1 MDDTLLFI
9 DNGCSL
15 TKVDR
20 RYLPLVEAATAAYQ
34 AVFPGQI
41 DAVRLLGSVA
51 RGEATIGQSDID
63 FMGLVRDPPTSVGLQ
78 VLDDCAV
85 ALTRAYPIVSR
96 VDLDVGQVANLPE
109 LRRFVLSSDS
119 VAIYGADTLTQRHQA
134 LPRERLIRLVT
145 PDMAELIMDYRTA
158 VRSLDERAAP
168 EQLRFYSRVTGKDL
182 LKCLRA
188 AALRRGGS
196 YEQNI
201 QAIYHQVSAYLPECA
216 PTAHGLYQLYHTP
229 TVERCT
235 LLRVLDEAERWV
247 PLAQPT

>member
-1 MDDTLLFI
+1 MA
-9 DNGCSL
+9 N
-15 TKVDR
+15 VAR
-20 RYLPLVEAATAAYQ
+20 RYLPLVGAAIAAYQ

-63 FMGLVRDPPTSVGLQ
+63 FMALVRDPPTPAHLQ
-78 VLDDCAV
+78 ALENHAM
-85 ALTRAYPIVSR
+85 ALTRTYPIVSR
-96 VDLDVGQVANLPE
+96 VDLEVGQLAHLPE

-119 VAIYGADTLTQRHQA
+119 VAIYGADTLTRRRQA

-145 PDMAELIMDYRTA
+145 PDMAELITGYRAA

-188 AALRRGGS
+188 AVLRRGGS
-196 YEQNI
+196 YEKNI

-216 PTAHGLYQLYHTP
+216 PTARDLYRLYHTP
-229 TVERCT
+229 TVERGT
-235 LLRVLDEAERWV
+235 LLRVLDEAEQWV
-247 PLAQPT
+247 PLAQPA